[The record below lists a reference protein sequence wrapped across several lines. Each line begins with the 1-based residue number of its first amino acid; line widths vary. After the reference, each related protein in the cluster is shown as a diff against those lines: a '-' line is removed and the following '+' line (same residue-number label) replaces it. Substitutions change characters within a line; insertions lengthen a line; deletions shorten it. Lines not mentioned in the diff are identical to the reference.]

1 MFRIL
6 CSDRDNEFN
15 FIQININMKIQELL
29 EKKLA
34 APTSSQCSVGKSR
47 LSNVRYSQ
55 CVSRGYLKHDSDHT
69 AGTGTQGKKGS
80 GVRLK
85 GKKMKS
91 EIHGGPVKD
100 YDGK

>member
-1 MFRIL
+1 MSRL
-6 CSDRDNEFN
+6 RSSNSDNESYTF
-15 FIQININMKIQELL
+15 QINNLMRINELL
-29 EKKLA
+29 EKKIS
-34 APTSSQCSVGKSR
+34 APSASQCSVGKAR

-55 CVSRGYLKHDSDHT
+55 CVSRGMLKHDSEHT
-69 AGTGTQGKKGS
+69 AGTGKQGKKGT

-91 EIHGGPVKD
+91 VIHGGPVKD

>member
-1 MFRIL
+1 MFGIL
-6 CSDRDNEFN
+6 CSNSDYEFDS
-15 FIQININMKIQELL
+15 IQINNLMRIQELL
-29 EKKLA
+29 EKIA
-34 APTSSQCSVGKSR
+34 APTASQCSVGKSR

-55 CVSRGYLKHDSDHT
+55 CVSRGLIKHDSDHT

>member
-1 MFRIL
+1 MFGIL
-6 CSDRDNEFN
+6 CSNSDYEFD
-15 FIQININMKIQELL
+15 IVQINTSMRIEELL
-29 EKKLA
+29 EKIA
-34 APTSSQCSVGKSR
+34 APTASQCSVGKSR

-55 CVSRGYLKHDSDHT
+55 CVSRGLIKHDSDHT

>member
-1 MFRIL
+1 M
-6 CSDRDNEFN
+6 CSDSNNVIDTF
-15 FIQININMKIQELL
+15 QINNLMRIEELL
-29 EKKLA
+29 EKIA
-34 APTSSQCSVGKSR
+34 APTASQCSVGKSR

-55 CVSRGYLKHDSDHT
+55 CVSRGLLKHDSDHT

-91 EIHGGPVKD
+91 TIHGGPVKD

>member
-1 MFRIL
+1 
-6 CSDRDNEFN
+6 
-15 FIQININMKIQELL
+15 MKISELL
-29 EKKLA
+29 SNIISEKTLS
-34 APTSSQCSVGKSR
+34 APKRSECSVGRAR
-47 LSNVRYSQ
+47 LSNVRYAQ
-55 CVSRGYLKHDSDHT
+55 CVGRGWLKHDSDHT

>member
-1 MFRIL
+1 MSRIL
-6 CSDRDNEFN
+6 RSNCDNEFDI
-15 FIQININMKIQELL
+15 IQINNLMRIEELL
-29 EKKLA
+29 EKMA
-34 APTSSQCSVGKSR
+34 APTASQCSVGKSR

-55 CVSRGYLKHDSDHT
+55 CVSRGLLKHDSDHT

-80 GVRLK
+80 GVRVK

>member
-1 MFRIL
+1 MSRVL
-6 CSDRDNEFN
+6 CSNCNNEFD
-15 FIQININMKIQELL
+15 IVQINNLMRIKELL
-29 EKKLA
+29 EKMA
-34 APTSSQCSVGKSR
+34 APTASQCSVGKSR

-55 CVSRGYLKHDSDHT
+55 CVSRGLLKHDSDHT
-69 AGTGTQGKKGS
+69 AGTGVQGKKGS

-91 EIHGGPVKD
+91 TIHGGPVKD